1 MTTTLR
7 IYLCS
12 VPGDMDGERAIL
24 EEQVFPELR
33 RRAEG
38 LVAAVE
44 VVDPAGATSK
54 GFDLTKRFREI
65 DACRPFF
72 VGILGER
79 YGDPPVIVPP
89 ELRDRHL
96 WIAADPGRSTLEL
109 EILHGVLND
118 PGAAWQSFFY
128 LRDPRFPAQMPESK
142 RWKFLSE
149 NARGEARLAS
159 LKDRI
164 RLSGRRVF
172 SGYPCTWSETLERAV
187 DLEAFAERVLADL
200 WRAVQ
205 EEDLEA
211 PPLPMPI
218 LAPPEADPLQE
229 MRDEAE
235 RVLGDILDESTLPES
250 PTTTG
255 STVLEA
261 PVHDW
266 VDLNAT
272 IPALV
277 PPKITPLPPSPP
289 LPLDDTAHVEVPT
302 APPPPRPAPRPK
314 AAGAVAAKSRGK
326 LIFWV
331 IFLVIAAVVGFLVL
345 GS

>member
-1 MTTTLR
+1 
-7 IYLCS
+7 
-12 VPGDMDGERAIL
+12 MDGERAIL

-38 LVAAVE
+38 LVAAIE
-44 VVDPAGATSK
+44 IVDPAGATSK

-96 WIAADPGRSTLEL
+96 WIASDPGRSTLEL

-164 RLSGRRVF
+164 RLSGRPVF
-172 SGYPCTWSETLERAV
+172 ASYPCTWSETLERAV

-200 WRAVQ
+200 WQAVQ

-211 PPLPMPI
+211 PPLP
-218 LAPPEADPLQE
+218 LLPPAFEADPLQE
-229 MRDEAE
+229 MREEAE
-235 RVLGDILDESTLPES
+235 RVLSDILDESTLSPPET
-250 PTTTG
+250 PTSV

-261 PVHDW
+261 PARGW

-277 PPKITPLPPSPP
+277 LQPKITPLPPSPP
-289 LPLDDTAHVEVPT
+289 PTLDDTAAVE
-302 APPPPRPAPRPK
+302 APVAARYLQEPRPRSQAP
-314 AAGAVAAKSRGK
+314 AAAAAAAKSGGKWILWVIAVAA
-326 LIFWV
+326 V
-331 IFLVIAAVVGFLVL
+331 AVVVFLVFG
-345 GS
+345 